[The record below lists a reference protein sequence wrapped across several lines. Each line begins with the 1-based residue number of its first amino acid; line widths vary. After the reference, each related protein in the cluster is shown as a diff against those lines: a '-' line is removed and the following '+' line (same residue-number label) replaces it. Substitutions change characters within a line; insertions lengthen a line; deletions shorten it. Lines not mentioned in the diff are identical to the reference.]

1 MVSFDL
7 VTSFNHRRN
16 VVYSVI
22 SLIRRWLRSFDL
34 PNPNAKISKIR
45 WIFWL
50 GLRARYPP
58 MGPRYFFHF
67 WQVLRE
73 SYKIYIGSE
82 AEGGI
87 KRLRVSIP
95 IVKVNIQGS
104 YHTICDSLVWGSDK
118 PLRDRMA
125 RLTSAPFGND
135 NGRGMG
141 CLIRSLIY

>member
-1 MVSFDL
+1 MIYRILTPKFRKSDGFL
-7 VTSFNHRRN
+7 AWFMG
-16 VVYSVI
+16 
-22 SLIRRWLRSFDL
+22 
-34 PNPNAKISKIR
+34 KISSYGPEVFFF
-45 WIFWL
+45 IF
-50 GLRARYPP
+50 GKYYAR
-58 MGPRYFFHF
+58 
-67 WQVLRE
+67 VIK
-73 SYKIYIGSE
+73 STS
-82 AEGGI
+82 GGGGGM

-135 NGRGMG
+135 NCRGMG